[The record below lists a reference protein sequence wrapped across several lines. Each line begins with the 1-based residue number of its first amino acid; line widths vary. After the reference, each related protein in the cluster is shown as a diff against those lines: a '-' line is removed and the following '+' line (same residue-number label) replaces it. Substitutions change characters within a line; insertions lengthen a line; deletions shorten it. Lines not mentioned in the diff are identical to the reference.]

1 MGYGGFHESKV
12 MDDYHQLIADRVVE
26 HSERLGRS
34 IDYVEVGVLTGNSAL
49 AVLSTGRC
57 RHAMLIDNFSTALSR
72 EWNSSPEL
80 VEQNLSRYLGFF
92 EIKVGDS
99 AAVLPTIQDKYD
111 IGFVDGEHNEPACLS
126 DMEKMFPLL
135 RENGIM
141 FVDDLEN
148 PEQLHYVALNFASS
162 KRRRMIYH
170 RVHHGLGEITN
181 G

>member
-1 MGYGGFHESKV
+1 MP
-12 MDDYHQLIADRVVE
+12 DDYHQLIADTVTAHAE
-26 HSERLGRS
+26 KLGRS

-57 RHAMLIDNFSTALSR
+57 RRAVLIDTFDSDLCR
-72 EWNSSPEL
+72 DWKSSPEL
-80 VEQNLSRYLGFF
+80 VEQNLSKFKGTF

-99 AAVLPTIQDKYD
+99 TDVLPTIHEKFD

-135 RENGIM
+135 REDGIM

-148 PEQLHYVALNFASS
+148 PEQLHYTALNFAAAH
-162 KRRRMIYH
+162 RRKMIYH
-170 RVHHGLGEITN
+170 RVHYGLGEIKADV
-181 G
+181 

>member
-1 MGYGGFHESKV
+1 
-12 MDDYHQLIADRVVE
+12 MDDYHQLIADRVAE

-34 IDYVEVGVLTGNSAL
+34 IDYIEVGVLTGNSAL
-49 AVLSTGRC
+49 AVLSTGCC
-57 RHAMLIDNFSTALSR
+57 RHAVLIDNFSHPVYVD
-72 EWNSSPEL
+72 WKSSPEL
-80 VEQNLSRYLGFF
+80 VSKRLAQFEGIF

-99 AAVLPTIQDKYD
+99 ADVLPTVKAKFD

-148 PEQLHYVALNFASS
+148 PEQLHYTALNFA
-162 KRRRMIYH
+162 RAHRLRMVYH

>member
-1 MGYGGFHESKV
+1 

-26 HSERLGRS
+26 HAGRLGRS
-34 IDYVEVGVLTGNSAL
+34 IDYVEVGVLTGNSAR

-57 RHAMLIDNFSTALSR
+57 RRAVLIDTFASDLAR
-72 EWNSSPEL
+72 EWNSTPEL
-80 VEQNLSRYLGFF
+80 VEENLSRYVGFF

-99 AAVLPTIQDKYD
+99 ADVLPALKEKFD
-111 IGFVDGEHNEPACLS
+111 IGFVDGEHNEPATLS

-148 PEQLHYVALNFASS
+148 PEQLHYTALNFAAAH
-162 KRRRMIYH
+162 RLRMVYH
-170 RVHHGLGEITN
+170 RVHHGLGEISH

>member
-1 MGYGGFHESKV
+1 

-26 HSERLGRS
+26 HSKRIGRS
-34 IDYVEVGVLTGNSAL
+34 IDYIEVGVLTGNSAR
-49 AVLSTGRC
+49 AVLSTGKC
-57 RHAMLIDNFSTALSR
+57 RHATLIDTFATDLSR
-72 EWNSSPEL
+72 QWESTPEL
-80 VEQNLSRYLGFF
+80 VEKNLAEFKGIFDIR
-92 EIKVGDS
+92 VGDS
-99 AAVLPTIQDKYD
+99 AVVLPTLLREYD

-148 PEQLHYVALNFASS
+148 PEQLHYTALNFATAH
-162 KRRRMIYH
+162 RLRMVYH
-170 RVHHGLGEITN
+170 RVHHGLGEITH

>member
-1 MGYGGFHESKV
+1 
-12 MDDYHQLIADRVVE
+12 MDDYHQLIADRVVQ
-26 HSERLGRS
+26 HAERLGRS
-34 IDYVEVGVLTGNSAL
+34 IDYVEVGVLTGNSAR

-57 RHAMLIDNFSTALSR
+57 RRAVLIDTFASDLSR
-72 EWNSSPEL
+72 QWNSTPEL
-80 VEQNLSRYLGFF
+80 VEENLSRYLGFF

-99 AAVLPTIQDKYD
+99 ADVLPTIKEKFD
-111 IGFVDGEHNEPACLS
+111 IGFVDGDHNEPAALS

-148 PEQLHYVALNFASS
+148 PEQLHYTALNFAQSH
-162 KRRRMIYH
+162 RLRMVYH
-170 RVHHGLGEITN
+170 RVHHGLGEISH